1 MRRER
6 TDDRAADAATTLTEW
21 RRELWSRRRFLLR
34 MAGGSVLAL
43 FARANLAAE
52 PEPLGEARRWEL
64 LDAVQ
69 QHLFPSEPDSPG
81 AREINALAYLRF
93 VVSDPKV
100 DAEDRQ
106 FILARLQEQLDTRD
120 EHLTNT
126 MLTDPRCFVPF
137 RLGDET
143 TWYRLWAEWY
153 TSGGKQGEKPARA
166 RLFRAY
172 SHISTPRS
180 EGALDPRFSLPTRR
194 FFLLPVPQPTPRMR
208 RLCRLI
214 LRIAHPCA
222 RTPAR
227 QCRRPPPTA

>member
-93 VVSDPKV
+93 VVD
-100 DAEDRQ
+100 DQ
-106 FILARLQEQLDTRD
+106 YARCRHARSLRASTCLRS
-120 EHLTNT
+120 
-126 MLTDPRCFVPF
+126 CISAS
-137 RLGDET
+137 RLPMQ
-143 TWYRLWAEWY
+143 R
-153 TSGGKQGEKPARA
+153 
-166 RLFRAY
+166 
-172 SHISTPRS
+172 
-180 EGALDPRFSLPTRR
+180 
-194 FFLLPVPQPTPRMR
+194 
-208 RLCRLI
+208 
-214 LRIAHPCA
+214 
-222 RTPAR
+222 
-227 QCRRPPPTA
+227 